1 MPTMLLKALN
11 FSKRKHH
18 GQIRKGSGAAYVT
31 HPVAVSYLVAAYKRS
46 KHLDEL
52 LVAALLHDTLE
63 DTNTTFVELASNF
76 TALVASL
83 VLELS
88 NDPVQIKKVG
98 KLEYQKKKIV
108 GMSSYGLIIKLAD
121 RLHNVSDHPTAKM
134 IADTIVLLD
143 YLKKNRKLSN
153 THKALV
159 EDILKICNEKTPHEA
174 N

>member
-1 MPTMLLKALN
+1 MPTMLLRALN

-76 TALVASL
+76 SALVASL

-134 IADTIVLLD
+134 IADTIELLD

-153 THKALV
+153 SHKALV
-159 EDILKICNEKTPHEA
+159 EDILKICHEKTHHEA